1 MTQDTTLNGQIA
13 LVTGAASAAGLGFA
27 TARLLAQRGATV
39 WLTDI
44 NGAGAQAR
52 ADELCAQGLAARG
65 MAHDVT
71 SADGWAAVLAAVEGK
86 DGAGPD
92 ILVNN
97 AGIAVLRWT
106 PDLEPAEW
114 QRQIDVNLTSV
125 YLGCRAVL
133 AGMRARGAGGAI
145 VNISSVAGLVGI
157 PGASAYAASKGGV
170 RLYTKAIAMECARE
184 GIRVNSVH
192 PGVIWTD
199 MQQVAIKD
207 NPDQYDAIN
216 ASIPAGKMGEPD
228 DIAQAVVFL
237 ASPAAKYITG
247 AELAVDG
254 GLTAQ

>member
-1 MTQDTTLNGQIA
+1 MELQGKIA

-27 TARLLAQRGATV
+27 TARLLARRGAAV

-44 NGAGAQAR
+44 DAAGAEAR
-52 ADELCAQGLAARG
+52 AAELAAEGLAARG
-65 MAHDVT
+65 MGHDVT
-71 SADGWAAVLAAVEGK
+71 SASGWAEVLSAIARQ
-86 DGAGPD
+86 DGRGPD

-133 AGMRARGAGGAI
+133 PAMRAAGDGAI

-170 RLYTKAIAMECARE
+170 RLYTKSLAMECARE

-192 PGVIWTD
+192 PGVIWTE
-199 MQQVAIKD
+199 MQQVAIRD

-216 ASIPAGKMGEPD
+216 ASIPAGRMGEPD
-228 DIAQAVVFL
+228 DIAQAVAFL
-237 ASPAAKYITG
+237 ASPAARYITG

>member
-1 MTQDTTLNGQIA
+1 MELQGKIA

-27 TARLLAQRGATV
+27 TARLLARRGAAV

-44 NGAGAQAR
+44 DAAGAEAR
-52 ADELCAQGLAARG
+52 AAELAAQGFAARG
-65 MAHDVT
+65 MGHDVT
-71 SADGWAAVLAAVEGK
+71 SASGWAEVLFAIARQ
-86 DGAGPD
+86 DGRGPD

-106 PDLEPAEW
+106 PDLEPDEW

-133 AGMRARGAGGAI
+133 PAMRAAGDGAI

-170 RLYTKAIAMECARE
+170 RLYTKSLAMECARE

-192 PGVIWTD
+192 PGVIWTE
-199 MQQVAIKD
+199 MQQVAIRD

-216 ASIPAGKMGEPD
+216 ASIPAGRMGEPD
-228 DIAQAVVFL
+228 DIAQAVAFL
-237 ASPAAKYITG
+237 ASPAARYITG

>member
-1 MTQDTTLNGQIA
+1 MDLNGKIA

-27 TARLLAQRGATV
+27 TARRLALAGAEV
-39 WLTDI
+39 WLTDL
-44 NGAGAQAR
+44 AEAEVSAR
-52 ADELCAQGLAARG
+52 AAQLAGEGLK
-65 MAHDVT
+65 AHALRQDVT
-71 SADGWAAVLAAVEGK
+71 SAEGWAKVLEAIAAASNG
-86 DGAGPD
+86 GGPD

-106 PDLEPAEW
+106 DDLEPAEW

-133 AGMRARGAGGAI
+133 PAMRSRGGGAI

-170 RLYTKAIAMECARE
+170 RLYTKALAMECARE

-207 NPDQYDAIN
+207 NPDQFDAIN
-216 ASIPAGKMGEPD
+216 ASIPMGRMGDPD
-228 DIAQAVVFL
+228 DIAQTVAFL

-247 AELAVDG
+247 AEVAVDG

>member
-1 MTQDTTLNGQIA
+1 MTDLKDKIA
-13 LVTGAASAAGLGFA
+13 LVTGAASVAGLGFA
-27 TARLLAQRGATV
+27 TARLLARRGATV

-44 NGAGAQAR
+44 DAAGAQAR
-52 ADELCAQGLAARG
+52 ADELTAEGLAARG
-65 MAHDVT
+65 MGHDVT
-71 SADGWAAVLAAVEGK
+71 SAEAWQSVLAAITAQ
-86 DGAGPD
+86 DGRGVD

-125 YLGCRAVL
+125 YLGCRAAL
-133 AGMRARGAGGAI
+133 PAMRERGEGAI

-170 RLYTKAIAMECARE
+170 RLYTKAVAMECARE

-207 NPDQYDAIN
+207 NPEQFDVIN
-216 ASIPAGKMGEPD
+216 ASIPAGRMGEPE
-228 DIAQAVVFL
+228 DIAEAVAFL
-237 ASPAAKYITG
+237 ASSAAKYITG
-247 AELAVDG
+247 TELVVDG

>member
-1 MTQDTTLNGQIA
+1 MDFNGKIA

-44 NGAGAQAR
+44 DAGGVEAR
-52 ADELCAQGLAARG
+52 VAELSGEGLAVRG
-65 MAHDVT
+65 MGHDVT
-71 SADGWAAVLAAVEGK
+71 SADGWQAVVAAIAGREGQ
-86 DGAGPD
+86 GPD

-133 AGMRARGAGGAI
+133 AGMRERAQGGAI

-170 RLYTKAIAMECARE
+170 RLYTKALAMECARE

-207 NPDQYDAIN
+207 NPEQFEVIN
-216 ASIPAGKMGEPD
+216 ASIPAGRMGDPI
-228 DIAQAVVFL
+228 DIAEAVAFL
-237 ASPAAKYITG
+237 ASDAAKYITG
-247 AELAVDG
+247 TELVVDG

>member
-1 MTQDTTLNGQIA
+1 MDLSGHIA
-13 LVTGAASAAGLGFA
+13 LVTGSASAAGLGFA
-27 TARLLAQRGATV
+27 TARLLAQRGAEV

-44 NGAGAQAR
+44 DAAGAQAR
-52 ADELCAQGLAARG
+52 AAELCASGLAAHG
-65 MAHDVT
+65 LGHDVT
-71 SADGWAAVLAAVEGK
+71 SADGWAAVLSAIGERHGS
-86 DGAGPD
+86 GPD

-106 PDLEPAEW
+106 PDLEPADW

-125 YLGCRAVL
+125 YLGCRAVI
-133 AGMRARGAGGAI
+133 AGMRASRKGGAI
-145 VNISSVAGLVGI
+145 INISSVAGLVGI

-170 RLYTKAIAMECARE
+170 RLYTKALAMECARE

-207 NPDQYDAIN
+207 NPEQFDAIN
-216 ASIPAGKMGEPD
+216 ASIPAGRMGEPV
-228 DIAQAVVFL
+228 DIAEAVAFL
-237 ASPAAKYITG
+237 ASPGARYITG
-247 AELAVDG
+247 TELTVDG

>member
-1 MTQDTTLNGQIA
+1 MILAGKIA
-13 LVTGAASAAGLGFA
+13 LVTGAASSAGLGFA
-27 TARLLAQRGATV
+27 TARLLAQRGAHV

-44 NGAGAQAR
+44 DAPAAAAR
-52 ADELCAQGLAARG
+52 TADLAAEGLAAHG
-65 MAHDVT
+65 MGHDVT
-71 SADGWAAVLAAVEGK
+71 SADGWQAVLAAIEAQH
-86 DGAGPD
+86 GAGPD

-97 AGIAVLRWT
+97 AGIAMLRWT

-133 AGMRARGAGGAI
+133 AGMRARGNGGAI

-170 RLYTKAIAMECARE
+170 RLYTKALAMECAGE

-207 NPDQYDAIN
+207 NPDQYEAIN
-216 ASIPAGKMGEPD
+216 ASIPAGKMGEPI
-228 DIAQAVVFL
+228 DIAEAVAFL
-237 ASPAAKYITG
+237 ASPAARYITG

>member
-1 MTQDTTLNGQIA
+1 MTLTGNIA
-13 LVTGAASAAGLGFA
+13 LVTGAASSAGLGFA
-27 TARLLAQRGATV
+27 TARLMAQRGAQV

-44 NGAGAQAR
+44 DGQAVQAR
-52 ADELCAQGLAARG
+52 AAELVAEGLVAHG
-65 MAHDVT
+65 MGHDVT
-71 SADGWAAVLAAVEGK
+71 SADGWQAVLAAIEEQHGV
-86 DGAGPD
+86 GPD

-133 AGMRARGAGGAI
+133 AGMRARANGGAI

-170 RLYTKAIAMECARE
+170 RLYTKALAMECARE

-207 NPDQYDAIN
+207 NPDQYEIIN
-216 ASIPAGKMGEPD
+216 ASIPAGKMGEPI
-228 DIAQAVVFL
+228 DIAEAVAFL
-237 ASPAAKYITG
+237 ASPAARYITG
-247 AELAVDG
+247 TELAVDG